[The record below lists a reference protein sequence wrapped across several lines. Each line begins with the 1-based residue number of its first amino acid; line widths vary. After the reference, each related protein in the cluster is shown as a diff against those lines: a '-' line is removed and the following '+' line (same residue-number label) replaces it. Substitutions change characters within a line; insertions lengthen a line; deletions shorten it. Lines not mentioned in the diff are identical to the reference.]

1 MTRGTVGDTI
11 ADTGVRRDRRTLSC
25 RYSRCYFEAL
35 SRKKGMRMVDFPDGF
50 DLAALLEPIP
60 GDVPQGVDIRED
72 FSSQSPYNRL
82 RDARSDARDAEKMMD
97 NGDPNAGDPAPM
109 WRTVRDV
116 GLKTLRETTKDL
128 EVAAWVTEAYVRSH
142 GLAGLYAGATL
153 VKGLVDQ
160 YWDGVFP
167 LPDDYGIE
175 TRVAPITGLNG
186 RDGGG
191 SLIQPLYKLHFFDR
205 PDGTPVTFFSY
216 QSSEQLPGL
225 ATERRDA
232 RIKAGAIPWDDMEK
246 EARTAGAA
254 SLGRLRD
261 EATAALEAWEAMAA
275 TLDEKASEDPPSTSH
290 VRDMLRQ
297 VHTAAIR
304 YAPAPEATA
313 EEAGAEA
320 AAEAGGADGGA
331 VAGPGGFSATART
344 VSRDDA
350 LKTLETIATFFRRTE
365 PASPLAY
372 TLDDAIRRAKLT
384 WPELLEEV
392 VPDVGVRQA
401 ILTSLGIRPAT
412 E

>member
-1 MTRGTVGDTI
+1 
-11 ADTGVRRDRRTLSC
+11 
-25 RYSRCYFEAL
+25 
-35 SRKKGMRMVDFPDGF
+35 MVDFPEGF

-60 GDVPQGVDIRED
+60 GDNQPGVDIRED

-82 RDARSDARDAEKMMD
+82 RDARSDARDAEKMID

-109 WRTVRDV
+109 WRTVREI
-116 GLKTLRETTKDL
+116 GLKALKETTKDL

-142 GLAGLYAGATL
+142 GLAGLYAGASL
-153 VKGLVDQ
+153 IKGLVEQ
-160 YWDGVFP
+160 FWDGLFP
-167 LPDDYGIE
+167 MPDDYGLE

-205 PDGTPVTFFSY
+205 PDGTPVTFFAY
-216 QSSEQLPGL
+216 QSSEQLPSL
-225 ATERRDA
+225 PTERRDA
-232 RIKAGAIPWDDMEK
+232 RIKAGAIPWEDMEK

-261 EATAALEAWEAMAA
+261 QAAAALEAWEAMAA
-275 TLDEKASEDPPSTSH
+275 VLDEKASEDPPSTSH
-290 VRDMLRQ
+290 VRDMLR
-297 VHTAAIR
+297 HIHEIAIR
-304 YAPAPEATA
+304 YAPPP
-313 EEAGAEA
+313 EA
-320 AAEAGGADGGA
+320 AAAEPDAEAVEATGGPAESGA

-365 PASPLAY
+365 PVSPLAY

-392 VPDVGVRQA
+392 VPDVNVRQA
-401 ILTSLGIRPAT
+401 ILTSLGIRPAS

>member
-1 MTRGTVGDTI
+1 
-11 ADTGVRRDRRTLSC
+11 
-25 RYSRCYFEAL
+25 
-35 SRKKGMRMVDFPDGF
+35 MRMVDFPDGF

-60 GDVPQGVDIRED
+60 GDAPQGVDIRED

-82 RDARSDARDAEKMMD
+82 RDARSDARDAEKMID
-97 NGDPNAGDPAPM
+97 NGDPNAGDPMPS
-109 WRTVRDV
+109 WRIVRDV
-116 GLKTLRETTKDL
+116 GLKTLQESTKDL

-142 GLAGLYAGATL
+142 GLAGLFAGASL
-153 VKGLVDQ
+153 IKGLSEQ
-160 YWDGVFP
+160 YWDAIFP
-167 LPDDYGIE
+167 LPDDYGVE

-191 SLIQPLYKLHFFDR
+191 SLIQPLYKLQFFNR
-205 PDGTPVTFFSY
+205 PDGTPVTFFNY
-216 QSSEQLPGL
+216 QSSEQLPSL
-225 ATERRDA
+225 PTERRDA
-232 RIKAGAIPWDDMEK
+232 RIAAGAIPWEDMEN

-261 EATAALEAWEAMAA
+261 QAAAALEAWEAMANV
-275 TLDEKASEDPPSTSH
+275 LDEKASEDPPSTSH

-297 VHTAAIR
+297 IHAVAIR
-304 YAPAPEATA
+304 YAPAATEQA
-313 EEAGAEA
+313 EEA
-320 AAEAGGADGGA
+320 AAEEMASTDAAAAGGG
-331 VAGPGGFSATART
+331 VAGPAGFSATART

-350 LKTLETIATFFRRTE
+350 LKTLETIATYFRRTE

-372 TLDDAIRRAKLT
+372 TLDDAIRRARLT

-401 ILTSLGIRPAT
+401 ILTSLGIRPAS

>member
-1 MTRGTVGDTI
+1 
-11 ADTGVRRDRRTLSC
+11 
-25 RYSRCYFEAL
+25 
-35 SRKKGMRMVDFPDGF
+35 MVDFPDGF

-60 GDVPQGVDIRED
+60 GEAPQGMDIRED

-82 RDARSDARDAEKMMD
+82 RDARSDARDAEKMLD

-116 GLKTLRETTKDL
+116 GLKTLKETTKDL

-142 GLAGLYAGATL
+142 GLAGLYAGAAL
-153 VKGLVDQ
+153 IKGLSEQ
-160 YWDGVFP
+160 YWDDLFP
-167 LPDDYGIE
+167 MPDDYGIE

-191 SLIQPLYKLHFFDR
+191 SLIQPLYKLHLFDR
-205 PDGTPVTFFSY
+205 PDGTPVTFFGF
-216 QSSEQLPGL
+216 QSSEQLPAL
-225 ATERRDA
+225 PQERRDA
-232 RIKAGAIPWDDMEK
+232 RIKAGAIPFDDIEK

-261 EATAALEAWEAMAA
+261 QATAALEAWEAMAT

-297 VHTAAIR
+297 VHATAIR
-304 YAPAPEATA
+304 YAPAPEQQAEAEAAVADAPGATA
-313 EEAGAEA
+313 E
-320 AAEAGGADGGA
+320 GGA
-331 VAGPGGFSATART
+331 VAGPGGFANTAQRT
-344 VSRDDA
+344 VTRDDA
-350 LKTLETIATFFRRTE
+350 LKTLETIATWFRRTE

-392 VPDVGVRQA
+392 VPDANVRQA
-401 ILTSLGIRPAT
+401 ILNSLGIRPVS

>member
-1 MTRGTVGDTI
+1 
-11 ADTGVRRDRRTLSC
+11 
-25 RYSRCYFEAL
+25 
-35 SRKKGMRMVDFPDGF
+35 MVDFPEGF

-60 GDVPQGVDIRED
+60 GDIPQGVDIRED

-82 RDARSDARDAEKMMD
+82 RDARSDARDAEKMID
-97 NGDPNAGDPAPM
+97 NGDPNAGDPSPM
-109 WRTVRDV
+109 WRIVRDV
-116 GLKTLRETTKDL
+116 GLKTLKESTKDL

-142 GLAGLYAGATL
+142 GLAGLFAGASL
-153 VKGLVDQ
+153 IKGLADQ

-167 LPDDYGIE
+167 LPDDYGVE
-175 TRVAPITGLNG
+175 TRVAPVTGLNG

-216 QSSEQLPGL
+216 QSSAQLTALP
-225 ATERRDA
+225 TERRDA
-232 RIKAGAIPWDDMEK
+232 RI
-246 EARTAGAA
+246 TAGAVPWEVMEKDA
-254 SLGRLRD
+254 RGAGAAALGRLRD
-261 EATAALEAWEAMAA
+261 EATAALDAWQAMAT

-297 VHTAAIR
+297 IHEVAIR
-304 YAPAPEATA
+304 YAPAPEA
-313 EEAGAEA
+313 A
-320 AAEAGGADGGA
+320 AAEAGTDAAGAAEVVVAGDGPGA
-331 VAGPGGFSATART
+331 GPGAGPGGFPAAART

-350 LKTLETIATFFRRTE
+350 LKTLENIATFFRRTE

-384 WPELLEEV
+384 WPELLLEV
-392 VPDVGVRQA
+392 VPDAAVRQA
-401 ILTSLGIRPAT
+401 ILISLGIRPAS

>member
-1 MTRGTVGDTI
+1 
-11 ADTGVRRDRRTLSC
+11 
-25 RYSRCYFEAL
+25 
-35 SRKKGMRMVDFPDGF
+35 MVDFPEGF

-82 RDARSDARDAEKMMD
+82 RDARSDARDAEKMID

-109 WRTVRDV
+109 WRIVRDV
-116 GLKTLRETTKDL
+116 GLKALKETTKDL
-128 EVAAWVTEAYVRSH
+128 EVAAWVTEAYVRSN
-142 GLAGLYAGATL
+142 GLAGLYAGASL
-153 VKGLVDQ
+153 IKGLAEQ
-160 YWDGVFP
+160 FWDGVFP
-167 LPDDYGIE
+167 LPDDYGVE

-191 SLIQPLYKLHFFDR
+191 SLIQPLYKVRFFDR
-205 PDGTPVTFFSY
+205 PDGTTVTFFAY
-216 QSSEQLPGL
+216 QSSEQLPSL
-225 ATERRDA
+225 PTERREA
-232 RIKAGAIPWDDMEK
+232 RVKAGAIPWEDMET

-261 EATAALEAWEAMAA
+261 EAVVALAAWESMAVV
-275 TLDEKASEDPPSTSH
+275 LDEKASEDPPSTSH

-297 VHTAAIR
+297 IHSAAIR
-304 YAPAPEATA
+304 YAPAPTE
-313 EEAGAEA
+313 EEHEAGADAVA
-320 AAEAGGADGGA
+320 APDGSVEAGST
-331 VAGPGGFSATART
+331 GPAGFSAAART

-350 LKTLETIATFFRRTE
+350 LKTLETIATYFRRTE

-384 WPELLEEV
+384 WPELLKEV
-392 VPDVGVRQA
+392 VPDETVRQA
-401 ILTSLGIRPAT
+401 ILTSLGIRPVS